1 MHPEELCRMIQCN
14 EDNATEDTVYE
25 REMTSDEY
33 LDKYFGT
40 KQFSVK
46 KYLRLAEEEERRQ
59 RNESKRLYYY
69 GGK

>member
-40 KQFSVK
+40 KYFSNRK
-46 KYLRLAEEEERRQ
+46 FLRLVQEERRQ
-59 RNESKRLYYY
+59 RNESKRLYY

>member
-14 EDNATEDTVYE
+14 EDNATEDIVCE

-33 LDKYFGT
+33 LDKYFNT
-40 KQFSVK
+40 KQFSVRK
-46 KYLRLAEEEERRQ
+46 FLRLAEEERRQ
-59 RNESKRLYYY
+59 RKESKRLYYY

>member
-14 EDNATEDTVYE
+14 EDNATEDIVCE
-25 REMTSDEY
+25 REMTSHEY
-33 LDKYFGT
+33 LDMYFDTKYFSNR
-40 KQFSVK
+40 KF
-46 KYLRLAEEEERRQ
+46 LRLVQEERRQ

>member
-33 LDKYFGT
+33 LDMYFGT
-40 KQFSVK
+40 KYFSNRK
-46 KYLRLAEEEERRQ
+46 FLRLVQEERRQ
-59 RNESKRLYYY
+59 RKEIYYY

>member
-1 MHPEELCRMIQCN
+1 MHPEELCMMIKCN
-14 EDNATEDTVYE
+14 EDNATEEIQYE
-25 REMTSDEY
+25 SEMTSHEY

-46 KYLRLAEEEERRQ
+46 KYLRLAEDERRQ

>member
-25 REMTSDEY
+25 REMTSHEY
-33 LDKYFGT
+33 LDMYFGT
-40 KQFSVK
+40 KYFSNRK
-46 KYLRLAEEEERRQ
+46 FLRLVQEELRQ

>member
-25 REMTSDEY
+25 REMTSHEY
-33 LDKYFGT
+33 LDMYFGT
-40 KQFSVK
+40 KYFSNRK
-46 KYLRLAEEEERRQ
+46 FLRLVQEERRQ
-59 RNESKRLYYY
+59 RNESKRLYY

>member
-1 MHPEELCRMIQCN
+1 MHPEEFCRMIQGN
-14 EDNATEDTVYE
+14 EDNAKEDTVYK

-33 LDKYFGT
+33 LHKYFGT

-46 KYLRLAEEEERRQ
+46 KYLRLAEEERRQ
-59 RNESKRLYYY
+59 RKESKRLYYY

>member
-1 MHPEELCRMIQCN
+1 MHPEELCRIIESN
-14 EDNATEDTVYE
+14 ETNNSEEKEYE

-40 KQFSVK
+40 KYFSNRK
-46 KYLRLAEEEERRQ
+46 FLRLVQEERRQ

>member
-14 EDNATEDTVYE
+14 EDNATEDIVYE

-33 LDKYFGT
+33 LDKYFNT
-40 KQFSVK
+40 KQFSVRK
-46 KYLRLAEEEERRQ
+46 FLRLAEEERRQ
-59 RNESKRLYYY
+59 RKESKRLYYY

>member
-1 MHPEELCRMIQCN
+1 MHPEELCRIIQTN
-14 EDNATEDTVYE
+14 ENNATEEIQCE
-25 REMTSDEY
+25 REMTSHEY
-33 LDKYFGT
+33 LDMYFGT

-46 KYLRLAEEEERRQ
+46 KYLRLADDERRQ

>member
-1 MHPEELCRMIQCN
+1 MHPEELCRMIQSN

-25 REMTSDEY
+25 REMTSHEY
-33 LDKYFGT
+33 LDMYFGT

-46 KYLRLAEEEERRQ
+46 KYLRLAEEERRQ
-59 RNESKRLYYY
+59 RKESKRLYYY

>member
-1 MHPEELCRMIQCN
+1 MHPEELCRIIESN
-14 EDNATEDTVYE
+14 ETNNSEEKEYE

-46 KYLRLAEEEERRQ
+46 KYLRLAEEERRQ

>member
-14 EDNATEDTVYE
+14 EDNAKEDTVYE

-33 LDKYFGT
+33 LDKYFNT
-40 KQFSVK
+40 KQFSVRK
-46 KYLRLAEEEERRQ
+46 FLRLAEEERRQ
-59 RNESKRLYYY
+59 RKESKRLYYY

>member
-14 EDNATEDTVYE
+14 EDNVSDEMEYE
-25 REMTSDEY
+25 REMSSDEY

-46 KYLRLAEEEERRQ
+46 KYLRLAEEERRQ
-59 RNESKRLYYY
+59 RKESKRLYYY